1 MTDVQRELAAM
12 RQTIAQLKKENAQN
26 KETLRE
32 LRKASHKK

>member
-32 LRKASHKK
+32 LQKAQHKK